1 MITSLTNE
9 KIKRIIKLKDSKYR
23 ESEKCFIVEGP
34 HLVLEAKKMNLLLE
48 TFTIDEKIEGTLVSE
63 AVMKKI
69 CNTVNP
75 TKCIGICKIN
85 SNNFISNNVLILDNI
100 NDPTNLGTILRSAK
114 AFGFDTVF
122 SSYGTVDY
130 YNDKVIRGSQGAIF
144 KLSLLKGDIIDFIK
158 KLKETHL
165 VYATDVV
172 NGIDIK
178 NISSADKIAI
188 VLGNEAR
195 GVSKEVKAITLDN
208 LYIPMDNMES
218 LNVSVA
224 ASILMYERKKRISK
238 N

>member
-1 MITSLTNE
+1 MITSLTND
-9 KIKRIIKLKDSKYR
+9 KIKKIIKLKDAKYR
-23 ESEKCFIVEGP
+23 ENEKCFIVEGP

-48 TFTIDEKIEGTLVSE
+48 TFTIDENIDGTLVSE

-75 TKCIGICKIN
+75 IKCIGICKIN
-85 SNNFISNNVLILDNI
+85 NNNSISNNVLILDNI
-100 NDPTNLGTILRSAK
+100 SDPTNLGTILRSAK

-144 KLSLLKGDIIDFIK
+144 KLSLLKGDIIDFIN

-172 NGIDIK
+172 NGIDVS
-178 NISSADKIAI
+178 NISNADKIAI

-195 GVSKEVKAITLDN
+195 GVSKEVKDIALANI
-208 LYIPMDNMES
+208 YIPMDNMES